1 MRTHGELAVIGT
13 EASVGPFAYLRP
25 GSSVLTVPT
34 DDIQHLITDSK
45 SEKKQLDALREA
57 GVDVDAV

>member
-1 MRTHGELAVIGT
+1 MATGAGRVIALVDHTKIG
-13 EASVGPFAYLRP
+13 RR
-25 GSSVLTVPT
+25 SSVLTVPT

-57 GVDVDAV
+57 GVEVDAV